1 MKNTLTDAILS
12 IKPVFAEAIISGIKT
27 VEFRKKNFK
36 KDVEKIYIY
45 SSSPTK
51 MIIGYFTIAEVIED
65 TPTKLWERFKSVGG
79 IDKSGFFN
87 YYNETEKGFALVID
101 EVVEFQNHIDPI
113 EFIKNFT
120 APQSY
125 IYLEK
130 STSVNIDY
138 NTKRIK
144 SN

>member
-12 IKPVFAEAIISGIKT
+12 IKPIYAEAIISGIKT

-36 KDVEKIYIY
+36 KNVEKIYIY

-65 TPTKLWERFKSVGG
+65 TPENLWKRFKKTGG
-79 IDKSGFFN
+79 IEKSDFFD
-87 YYNETEKGFALVID
+87 YYLENEKGFALII
-101 EVVEFQNHIDPI
+101 EKVVEFQDHIDPI
-113 EFIKNFT
+113 EFIENFT

-130 STSVNIDY
+130 STSANKGLAQWRV
-138 NTKRIK
+138 K
-144 SN
+144 

>member
-12 IKPVFAEAIISGIKT
+12 IKPIYAEAIISGIKT

-36 KDVEKIYIY
+36 KNVEKIYIY

-51 MIIGYFTIAEVIED
+51 MIIGYFT
-65 TPTKLWERFKSVGG
+65 TGG
-79 IDKSGFFN
+79 IEKSDFFD
-87 YYNETEKGFALVID
+87 YYLENDKGFALII
-101 EVVEFQNHIDPI
+101 EKVVEFQDHIDPI
-113 EFIKNFT
+113 EFIENFT

-130 STSVNIDY
+130 STSANKGLAQWRV
-138 NTKRIK
+138 K
-144 SN
+144 